1 MTKRNKSALIC
12 MTFFLL
18 LSVALTV
25 YMMPRER
32 TSEFLDYRE
41 GVLAPEKIIAP
52 FDFEILRTDE
62 ELDELRNKLK
72 STIVPV
78 FVLQDTL
85 NTYLYKQYQ
94 NFGSDFDEL
103 LSMQDNVTGLYEKT
117 IFIEA
122 KKDSLYKIDPQAFH
136 IQKNT
141 TDSVYQILRKNF
153 QREKFLFDQNYGVD
167 FDDLSKLNL
176 LSDVNIRKRVGY
188 YLRRNTQDRILDTPK
203 NGIFNRHLGKF
214 LLQNS
219 SGNELKEF
227 FINDFDD
234 ITAKEERDINF
245 LSSIHADLD
254 NDSLAYW
261 RKIIKNF
268 SKPSLIFSK
277 KLTDSLILKAQ
288 NEVPLADGL
297 VKKGDEILLK
307 NMVVTKN
314 HLKKLRSLELKQKE
328 ILLRG
333 QNSLFTKINFKDL
346 AGKTIIST
354 LFYLILILMI
364 YFNRKKYLY
373 DVKAVTQLFMLII
386 IQLLIV
392 YYSRKYIDTFSPYLV
407 TMSVTSV
414 LAAVFFDMRVAFAT
428 TVVCSVLTSLIIGSN
443 FMYIFIPMFSGLFTM
458 YAVNKI
464 RDIFQFIYKTL
475 LFSLFGLLIPGI
487 GFYLMYNSSFD
498 QLILVLSHS
507 VINSVVSPL
516 LALTFLTIIERVFK
530 TPTDVTLL
538 QLSDMS
544 NPLLKKLQIE
554 APGTYHHS
562 ITVGN
567 LAEAAAEAI
576 NANSLLARVGSYYHD
591 IGKIKKAEYFIE
603 NQQNNMP
610 NKHDKMIPSMSA
622 FVLSAHVKEGIKMAY
637 ENKLP
642 EVIIDF
648 IRTHHGISRMEYFYN
663 KALGIS
669 KGTDEKVNESV
680 YRYPGPKPHTKET
693 AIVMLSDIVEAKC
706 RTESEANTDRF
717 RQIINEIIMDRL
729 QSGELDECDIKL
741 NDLSKIREAMLPV
754 MTGMYHQRIKYPE
767 KMKPEEKLTTV
778 QDEKK

>member
-1 MTKRNKSALIC
+1 MTKRNKTALIY
-12 MTFFLL
+12 MSVFLL
-18 LSVALTV
+18 FSVAVTV

-32 TSEFLDYRE
+32 TSEFLDYKE

-52 FDFEILRTDE
+52 FDFEILRTEE
-62 ELDELRNKLK
+62 ELDDLRNKIK

-78 FVLQDTL
+78 FILNDTL
-85 NTYLYKQYQ
+85 NIHLYRQYQ
-94 NFGSDFDEL
+94 NLGPDFDEL
-103 LSMQDNVTGLYEKT
+103 LSMQDNVTDLYEK
-117 IFIEA
+117 IVFFEA
-122 KKDSLYKIDPQAFH
+122 KKDSLSQKDPQLF
-136 IQKNT
+136 IKQKNAA
-141 TDSVYQILRKNF
+141 DSVYQILRKNF
-153 QREKFLFDQNYGVD
+153 QREKFLFNQNYSAD
-167 FDDLSKLNL
+167 FDELSKLNL
-176 LSDVNIRKRVGY
+176 LSDLNLRKRIGY

-203 NGIFNRHLGKF
+203 SSIFNRNLGKF
-214 LLQNS
+214 LMKEHS
-219 SGNELKEF
+219 EEGLKEY
-227 FINDFDD
+227 FINDFEDAA
-234 ITAKEERDINF
+234 AKDGRDIDF

-261 RKIIKNF
+261 KKILTNF

-288 NEVPLADGL
+288 NEIPLADGL

-328 ILLRG
+328 ILLKDN
-333 QNSLFTKINFKDL
+333 NSLFKKINFKDL
-346 AGKTIIST
+346 AGKTIISS
-354 LFYLILILMI
+354 LFYVVLILMI
-364 YFNRKKYLY
+364 FFNRKKYLY
-373 DVKAVTQLFMLII
+373 NVKSVTQLFLLILL
-386 IQLLIV
+386 QLLIV
-392 YYSRKYIDTFSPYLV
+392 YYSRKYIDDFSPYLI

-414 LAAVFFDMRVAFAT
+414 LTAVFFDMRVAFAT
-428 TVVCSVLTSLIIGSN
+428 TVVCSVLVSLIIGNN
-443 FMYIFIPMFSGLFTM
+443 FMYVFIPLFSGLFTM

-475 LFSLFGLLIPGI
+475 LFSLFGLIIPGI
-487 GFYLMYNSSFD
+487 GFYLTYNSSFD
-498 QLILVLSHS
+498 ELIKILTHS
-507 VINSVVSPL
+507 AINSAVSPL
-516 LALTFLTIIERVFK
+516 LALTFLTIIERTFK

-567 LAEAAAEAI
+567 LAEAASEAI

-603 NQQNNMP
+603 NQQNMP
-610 NKHDKMIPSMSA
+610 NKHDKMLPSMSA
-622 FVLSAHVKEGIKMAY
+622 FVLSAHVKEGIKLAY

-648 IRTHHGISRMEYFYN
+648 IRSHHGISRMEYFYN
-663 KALGIS
+663 KAVNMS
-669 KGTDEKVNESV
+669 KGSDEKVNESV

-693 AIVMLSDIVEAKC
+693 AIVMLSDIIEAKC
-706 RTESEANTDRF
+706 RSEAGANADRF

-754 MTGMYHQRIKYPE
+754 ITGMYHQRIKYPE
-767 KMKPEEKLTTV
+767 KIKPEENNGT
-778 QDEKK
+778 DNEKK

>member
-1 MTKRNKSALIC
+1 MTKRNKAALIY
-12 MTFFLL
+12 MTFFLI
-18 LSVALTV
+18 LSVTLTV

-52 FDFEILRTDE
+52 FDFEILRTEE
-62 ELDELRNKLK
+62 ELNDLRNKLK

-78 FVLQDTL
+78 FILEDTL
-85 NTYLYKQYQ
+85 NIYLYRQYQ
-94 NFGSDFDEL
+94 DFGSDYDEL
-103 LSMQDNVTGLYEKT
+103 ISMQDNVTALYEKT
-117 IFIEA
+117 VFFEA
-122 KKDSLYKIDPQAFH
+122 KKDSISLIDPQSFQK
-136 IQKNT
+136 QKNAA
-141 TDSVYQILRKNF
+141 DSVYQIIRKNF
-153 QREKFLFDQNYGVD
+153 QREKFVFNQNYSVD
-167 FDDLSKLNL
+167 FDGLSKLDL
-176 LSDVNIRKRVGY
+176 LSDVSLRKRIGY
-188 YLRRNTQDRILDTPK
+188 YLRRVTQEKILNTPK
-203 NGIFNRHLGKF
+203 NSIFNRHLGKF
-214 LLQNS
+214 LMK
-219 SGNELKEF
+219 EKTEDDLKEY

-234 ITAKEERDINF
+234 ITAKEEKDINF
-245 LSSIHADLD
+245 LSSIYDDLD
-254 NDSLAYW
+254 NDSIAYW
-261 RKIIKNF
+261 KTILANF
-268 SKPSLIFSK
+268 SRPSLIFSK
-277 KLTDSLILKAQ
+277 DITDSLILKYQ

-297 VKKGDEILLK
+297 VKKGDEIILK
-307 NMVVTKN
+307 NMVVTKT

-328 ILLRG
+328 ISLRDR
-333 QNSLFTKINFKDL
+333 NSLFTRINFKDL
-346 AGKTIIST
+346 AGKVIISS
-354 LFYLILILMI
+354 LFYLILVLMV

-373 DVKAVTQLFMLII
+373 NFKSVTQLFLLII
-386 IQLLIV
+386 IQLILV
-392 YYSRKYIDTFSPYLV
+392 YYSRKYIEDFSPYLV

-414 LAAVFFDMRVAFAT
+414 LVAVFFDMRVAFAT
-428 TVVCSVLTSLIIGSN
+428 TVICSVLTSLIIGSN
-443 FMYIFIPMFSGLFTM
+443 FMYIFVPMFSGLFTM

-475 LFSLFGLLIPGI
+475 LFSLFGLIIPGV

-498 QLILVLSHS
+498 ELVLILTHS
-507 VINSVVSPL
+507 AINSAVSPL
-516 LALTFLTIIERVFK
+516 LALTFLTIIERTFK

-576 NANSLLARVGSYYHD
+576 SANSLLARVGSYYHD

-603 NQQNNMP
+603 NQQNMP
-610 NKHDKMIPSMSA
+610 NKHDKMLPSMSA

-648 IRTHHGISRMEYFYN
+648 IRSHHGISRMEFFYN
-663 KALGIS
+663 KAVNMS

-693 AIVMLSDIVEAKC
+693 AIVMLSDIIEAKC
-706 RTESEANTDRF
+706 RTESGANVDRF

-754 MTGMYHQRIKYPE
+754 ITGMYHQRIKYPE
-767 KMKPEEKLTTV
+767 KIKPEETDGNLN
-778 QDEKK
+778 EKK

>member
-1 MTKRNKSALIC
+1 MTKRNKTALIY
-12 MTFFLL
+12 MSVFMLF
-18 LSVALTV
+18 SVAVTV

-32 TSEFLDYRE
+32 TSEFLDYKE

-52 FDFEILRTDE
+52 FDFEILRTEE
-62 ELDELRNKLK
+62 ELDDLRNKLK

-78 FVLQDTL
+78 FILNDTL
-85 NTYLYKQYQ
+85 NIHLYRLYQ
-94 NFGSDFDEL
+94 NFGPDFDEL
-103 LSMQDNVTGLYEKT
+103 LSMQNNVTDLYEK
-117 IFIEA
+117 IVFFEA
-122 KKDSLYKIDPQAFH
+122 KKDSLSQKDPQLF
-136 IQKNT
+136 IKQKNAA
-141 TDSVYQILRKNF
+141 DSVYQILRKNF
-153 QREKFLFDQNYGVD
+153 QREKFLFNQNYSAD
-167 FDDLSKLNL
+167 FDELSKLNL
-176 LSDVNIRKRVGY
+176 LSDVNVRKRIGY

-203 NGIFNRHLGKF
+203 SGIFNRHLGKF
-214 LLQNS
+214 LMKDHS
-219 SGNELKEF
+219 EDGLKEY
-227 FINDFDD
+227 FINDFEDVA
-234 ITAKEERDINF
+234 AKDGRDIDF
-245 LSSIHADLD
+245 LSSIHADFD

-261 RKIIKNF
+261 KKILTNF

-288 NEVPLADGL
+288 NEIPLADGL

-328 ILLRG
+328 ISLRDN
-333 QNSLFTKINFKDL
+333 NSLFKKINFKDL
-346 AGKTIIST
+346 TGKTIISS
-354 LFYLILILMI
+354 LFYIVLILMI
-364 YFNRKKYLY
+364 FFNRKKYLY
-373 DVKAVTQLFMLII
+373 NIKSITQLFLLILL
-386 IQLLIV
+386 QLLIV
-392 YYSRKYIDTFSPYLV
+392 YYSRKYIDDFSPYLI

-414 LAAVFFDMRVAFAT
+414 LTAVFFDMRVAFAT
-428 TVVCSVLTSLIIGSN
+428 TVVCSVQVSLIIGSN
-443 FMYIFIPMFSGLFTM
+443 FMYVFVPMFSGLFTM

-475 LFSLFGLLIPGI
+475 LFSLFGLIIPGI
-487 GFYLMYNSSFD
+487 GFYLTYNSSFD
-498 QLILVLSHS
+498 ELITILTHS
-507 VINSVVSPL
+507 AINSAVSPL
-516 LALTFLTIIERVFK
+516 LALTFLTILERAFK

-567 LAEAAAEAI
+567 LAEAASEAI

-603 NQQNNMP
+603 NQQNMP
-610 NKHDKMIPSMSA
+610 NKHDKMLPSMSA
-622 FVLSAHVKEGIKMAY
+622 FVLSAHVKEGIKLAY

-648 IRTHHGISRMEYFYN
+648 IRSHHGISRMEYFYS
-663 KALGIS
+663 KAVNMS

-693 AIVMLSDIVEAKC
+693 AIVMLSDIIEAKC
-706 RTESEANTDRF
+706 RTEAGANADRF

-754 MTGMYHQRIKYPE
+754 ITGMYHQRIKYPE
-767 KMKPEEKLTTV
+767 KVKPEETNGT
-778 QDEKK
+778 DNEKK

>member
-1 MTKRNKSALIC
+1 MTKRNKAALIY
-12 MTFFLL
+12 MTFFLI

-52 FDFEILRTDE
+52 FDFEILRTEE
-62 ELDELRNKLK
+62 ELNDLRNKLK

-78 FVLQDTL
+78 FILEDTL
-85 NTYLYKQYQ
+85 NIYLYRQYQ
-94 NFGSDFDEL
+94 DFGSDYDEL
-103 LSMQDNVTGLYEKT
+103 ISMQDNVTALYEKT
-117 IFIEA
+117 VFFEA
-122 KKDSLYKIDPQAFH
+122 KKDSISLIDPQSFQK
-136 IQKNT
+136 QKNAA
-141 TDSVYQILRKNF
+141 DSVYQIIRKNF
-153 QREKFLFDQNYGVD
+153 QREKFVFNQNYSVD
-167 FDDLSKLNL
+167 FDGLSKLDL
-176 LSDVNIRKRVGY
+176 LSDVSLRKRIGY
-188 YLRRNTQDRILDTPK
+188 YLRRVTQEKILNTPK
-203 NGIFNRHLGKF
+203 NSIFNRHLGKF
-214 LLQNS
+214 LMK
-219 SGNELKEF
+219 EKTEDDLKEY

-234 ITAKEERDINF
+234 VTAKEEKEINF
-245 LSSIHADLD
+245 LSSIYDDLD
-254 NDSLAYW
+254 NDSIAYW
-261 RKIIKNF
+261 KTILANF
-268 SKPSLIFSK
+268 SRPSLIFSK
-277 KLTDSLILKAQ
+277 EITDSLILKYQ

-297 VKKGDEILLK
+297 VKKGDEIILK
-307 NMVVTKN
+307 NMVVTKT

-328 ILLRG
+328 ISLRDR
-333 QNSLFTKINFKDL
+333 NSLFTRINFKDL
-346 AGKTIIST
+346 AGKVIISS
-354 LFYLILILMI
+354 LFYLILVLMV

-373 DVKAVTQLFMLII
+373 NFKSVTQLFLLII
-386 IQLLIV
+386 IQLILV
-392 YYSRKYIDTFSPYLV
+392 YYSRKYIEDFSPYLV

-414 LAAVFFDMRVAFAT
+414 LVAVFFDMRVAFAT
-428 TVVCSVLTSLIIGSN
+428 TVICSVLTSLIIGSN
-443 FMYIFIPMFSGLFTM
+443 FMYIFVPMFSGLFTM

-475 LFSLFGLLIPGI
+475 LFSLFGLIIPGV

-498 QLILVLSHS
+498 ELVLILTHS
-507 VINSVVSPL
+507 AINSAVSPL
-516 LALTFLTIIERVFK
+516 LALTFLTIIERTFK

-576 NANSLLARVGSYYHD
+576 SANSLLARVGSYYHD

-603 NQQNNMP
+603 NQQNMP
-610 NKHDKMIPSMSA
+610 NKHDKMLPSMSA

-648 IRTHHGISRMEYFYN
+648 IRSHHGISRMEFFYN
-663 KALGIS
+663 KAVNMS

-693 AIVMLSDIVEAKC
+693 AIVMLSDIIEAKC
-706 RTESEANTDRF
+706 RTESGANVDRF

-754 MTGMYHQRIKYPE
+754 ITGMYHQRIKYPE
-767 KMKPEEKLTTV
+767 KIKPEETDGNLN
-778 QDEKK
+778 EKK

>member
-1 MTKRNKSALIC
+1 MTKRNKAALIY
-12 MTFFLL
+12 MTFFLI

-52 FDFEILRTDE
+52 FDFEILRTEE
-62 ELDELRNKLK
+62 ELNDLRNKLK

-78 FVLQDTL
+78 FILEDTL
-85 NTYLYKQYQ
+85 NIYLYRQYQ
-94 NFGSDFDEL
+94 DFGSDYDEL
-103 LSMQDNVTGLYEKT
+103 ISMQDNVTALYEKT
-117 IFIEA
+117 VFFEA
-122 KKDSLYKIDPQAFH
+122 KKDSISLIDPQSFQK
-136 IQKNT
+136 QKNAA
-141 TDSVYQILRKNF
+141 DSVYQIIRKNF
-153 QREKFLFDQNYGVD
+153 QREKFVFNQNYSVD
-167 FDDLSKLNL
+167 FDGLSKLDL
-176 LSDVNIRKRVGY
+176 LSDVSLRKRIGY
-188 YLRRNTQDRILDTPK
+188 YLRRVTQEKILNTPK
-203 NGIFNRHLGKF
+203 NSIFNRHLGKF
-214 LLQNS
+214 LMK
-219 SGNELKEF
+219 EKTEDDLKEY

-234 ITAKEERDINF
+234 ITAKEEKDINF
-245 LSSIHADLD
+245 LSSIYDDLD
-254 NDSLAYW
+254 NDSIAYW
-261 RKIIKNF
+261 KTILANF
-268 SKPSLIFSK
+268 SRPSLIFSK
-277 KLTDSLILKAQ
+277 EITDSLILKYQ

-297 VKKGDEILLK
+297 VKKGDEIILK
-307 NMVVTKN
+307 NMVVTKT

-328 ILLRG
+328 ISLRDR
-333 QNSLFTKINFKDL
+333 NSLFTRINFKDL
-346 AGKTIIST
+346 AGKVIISS
-354 LFYLILILMI
+354 LFYLILVLMV

-373 DVKAVTQLFMLII
+373 NFKSVTQLFLLII
-386 IQLLIV
+386 IQLILV
-392 YYSRKYIDTFSPYLV
+392 YYSRKYIEDFSPYLV

-414 LAAVFFDMRVAFAT
+414 LVAVFFDMRVAFAT
-428 TVVCSVLTSLIIGSN
+428 TVICSVLTSLIIGSN
-443 FMYIFIPMFSGLFTM
+443 FMYIFVPMFSGLFTM

-475 LFSLFGLLIPGI
+475 LFSLFGLIIPGV

-498 QLILVLSHS
+498 ELVLILTHS
-507 VINSVVSPL
+507 AINSAVSPL
-516 LALTFLTIIERVFK
+516 LALTFLTIIERTFK

-576 NANSLLARVGSYYHD
+576 SANSLLARVGSYYHD

-603 NQQNNMP
+603 NQQNMP
-610 NKHDKMIPSMSA
+610 NKHDKMLPSMSA

-648 IRTHHGISRMEYFYN
+648 IRSHHGISRMEFFYN
-663 KALGIS
+663 KAVNMS

-693 AIVMLSDIVEAKC
+693 AIVMLSDIIEAKC
-706 RTESEANTDRF
+706 RTESGANVDRF

-754 MTGMYHQRIKYPE
+754 ITGMYHQRIKYPE
-767 KMKPEEKLTTV
+767 KIKPEETDGNLN
-778 QDEKK
+778 EKK

>member
-1 MTKRNKSALIC
+1 MTKRNKAALIY
-12 MTFFLL
+12 MTFFLI

-52 FDFEILRTDE
+52 FDFEILRTEE
-62 ELDELRNKLK
+62 ELNDLRNKLK

-78 FVLQDTL
+78 FILEDTL
-85 NTYLYKQYQ
+85 NIYLYRQYQ
-94 NFGSDFDEL
+94 DFGSDYDEL
-103 LSMQDNVTGLYEKT
+103 ISMQDNVTALYEKT
-117 IFIEA
+117 VFFEA
-122 KKDSLYKIDPQAFH
+122 KKDSISLIDPQSFQK
-136 IQKNT
+136 QKNAA
-141 TDSVYQILRKNF
+141 DSVYQIIRKNF
-153 QREKFLFDQNYGVD
+153 QREKFVFNQNYSVD
-167 FDDLSKLNL
+167 FDGLSKLDL
-176 LSDVNIRKRVGY
+176 LSDVSLRKRIGY
-188 YLRRNTQDRILDTPK
+188 YLRRVTQEKILNTPK
-203 NGIFNRHLGKF
+203 NSIFNRHLGKF
-214 LLQNS
+214 LMK
-219 SGNELKEF
+219 EKTEDDLKEY

-234 ITAKEERDINF
+234 ITAKEEKDINF
-245 LSSIHADLD
+245 LSSIYDDLD
-254 NDSLAYW
+254 NDSIAYW
-261 RKIIKNF
+261 KTILANF
-268 SKPSLIFSK
+268 SRPSLIFSK
-277 KLTDSLILKAQ
+277 DITDSLILKYQ

-297 VKKGDEILLK
+297 VKKGDEIILK
-307 NMVVTKN
+307 NMVVTKT

-328 ILLRG
+328 ISLRDR
-333 QNSLFTKINFKDL
+333 NSLFTRINFKDL
-346 AGKTIIST
+346 AGKVIISS
-354 LFYLILILMI
+354 LFYLILVLMV

-373 DVKAVTQLFMLII
+373 NFKSVTQLFLLII
-386 IQLLIV
+386 IQLILV
-392 YYSRKYIDTFSPYLV
+392 YYSRKYIEDFSPYLV

-414 LAAVFFDMRVAFAT
+414 LVAVFFDMRVAFAT
-428 TVVCSVLTSLIIGSN
+428 TVICSVLTSLIIGSN
-443 FMYIFIPMFSGLFTM
+443 FMYIFVPMFSGLFTM

-475 LFSLFGLLIPGI
+475 LFSLFGLIIPGV

-498 QLILVLSHS
+498 ELVLILTHS
-507 VINSVVSPL
+507 AINSAVSPL
-516 LALTFLTIIERVFK
+516 LALTFLTIIERTFK

-576 NANSLLARVGSYYHD
+576 SANSLLARVGSYYHD

-603 NQQNNMP
+603 NQQNMP
-610 NKHDKMIPSMSA
+610 NKHDKMLPSMSA

-648 IRTHHGISRMEYFYN
+648 IRSHHGISRMEFFYN
-663 KALGIS
+663 KAVNMS

-693 AIVMLSDIVEAKC
+693 AIVMLSDIIEAKC
-706 RTESEANTDRF
+706 RTESGANVDRF

-754 MTGMYHQRIKYPE
+754 ITGMYHQRIKYPE
-767 KMKPEEKLTTV
+767 KIKPEETDGNLN
-778 QDEKK
+778 EKK

>member
-1 MTKRNKSALIC
+1 MTKRNKTALIY
-12 MTFFLL
+12 MSVFLL
-18 LSVALTV
+18 FSVAVTV

-32 TSEFLDYRE
+32 TSEFLDYKE

-52 FDFEILRTDE
+52 FDFEILRTEE
-62 ELDELRNKLK
+62 ELDDLRNKIK

-78 FVLQDTL
+78 FILNDTL
-85 NTYLYKQYQ
+85 NIHLYRQYQ
-94 NFGSDFDEL
+94 NLGPDFDEL
-103 LSMQDNVTGLYEKT
+103 LSMQDNVTDLYEK
-117 IFIEA
+117 IVFFEA
-122 KKDSLYKIDPQAFH
+122 KKDSLSQKDPQLF
-136 IQKNT
+136 IKQKNAA
-141 TDSVYQILRKNF
+141 DSVYQILRKNF
-153 QREKFLFDQNYGVD
+153 QREKFLFNQNYSAD
-167 FDDLSKLNL
+167 FDELSKLNL
-176 LSDVNIRKRVGY
+176 LSDLNLRKRIGY

-203 NGIFNRHLGKF
+203 SSIFNRNLGKF
-214 LLQNS
+214 LMKEHS
-219 SGNELKEF
+219 EEGLKEY
-227 FINDFDD
+227 FINDFEDAA
-234 ITAKEERDINF
+234 AKDGRDIDF

-261 RKIIKNF
+261 KNILTNF

-288 NEVPLADGL
+288 NEIPLADGL

-328 ILLRG
+328 ILLKDN
-333 QNSLFTKINFKDL
+333 NSLFKKINFKDL
-346 AGKTIIST
+346 AGKTIISS
-354 LFYLILILMI
+354 LFYVVLILMI
-364 YFNRKKYLY
+364 FFNRKKYLY
-373 DVKAVTQLFMLII
+373 NVKSVTQLFLLILL
-386 IQLLIV
+386 QLLIV
-392 YYSRKYIDTFSPYLV
+392 YYSRKYIDDFSPYLI

-414 LAAVFFDMRVAFAT
+414 LTAVFFDMRVAFAT
-428 TVVCSVLTSLIIGSN
+428 TVVCSVLVSLIIGNN
-443 FMYIFIPMFSGLFTM
+443 FMYVFIPLFSGLFTM

-475 LFSLFGLLIPGI
+475 LFSLFGLIIPGI
-487 GFYLMYNSSFD
+487 GFYLTYNSSFD
-498 QLILVLSHS
+498 ELIKILTHS
-507 VINSVVSPL
+507 AINSAVSPL
-516 LALTFLTIIERVFK
+516 LALTFLTIIERTFK

-567 LAEAAAEAI
+567 LAEAASEAI

-603 NQQNNMP
+603 NQQNMP
-610 NKHDKMIPSMSA
+610 NKHDKMLPSMSA
-622 FVLSAHVKEGIKMAY
+622 FVLSAHVKEGIKLAY

-648 IRTHHGISRMEYFYN
+648 IRSHHGISRMEYFYN
-663 KALGIS
+663 KAVNMS
-669 KGTDEKVNESV
+669 KGSDEKVNESV

-693 AIVMLSDIVEAKC
+693 AIVMLSDIIEAKC
-706 RTESEANTDRF
+706 RSEAGANADRF

-754 MTGMYHQRIKYPE
+754 ITGMYHQRIKYPE
-767 KMKPEEKLTTV
+767 KIKPEENNGT
-778 QDEKK
+778 DNEKK